1 MCSVLL
7 RLLSLALFCASFS
20 LPTMTTI
27 AIISQN
33 WASCNSMITLC
44 KKIEIVPST
53 GRRKTNVN
61 LVQRLFHFFSLWA
74 PLPPCSRTH
83 LAKSRLIDQAASGIP
98 DEHNPGGSPLLTTH
112 TKREKIQKRNNAK
125 WEKIQNEKKYK
136 KQNKN
141 TQRKQYKMRRKNKTK
156 TNTKEKKE
164 KYKNTKKERK
174 YKN

>member
-53 GRRKTNVN
+53 RRRKTNVN

-112 TKREKIQKRNNAK
+112 TKREK
-125 WEKIQNEKKYK
+125 
-136 KQNKN
+136 
-141 TQRKQYKMRRKNKTK
+141 
-156 TNTKEKKE
+156 
-164 KYKNTKKERK
+164 YKNTKKKQCKMRK
-174 YKN
+174 NTKREKIQKTKQKYTKETIRNKKKN